1 MFLKRSREPE
11 PVLFSAP
18 PAPDPSMR
26 RQGAVE
32 TLNLIARS
40 VADAVSTAR
49 QQAEADK
56 PDNFLAGQLM
66 AFGQVVSSIES
77 ERDLLRQQLIHEAGL
92 HAAAEAAEWDDEMKL
107 LVDLPVTSE
116 ELFRLAMDY
125 RQVEDP
131 VVDDE
136 ETGSPD
142 EVVELPAEA
151 SSEVSSADS
160 QQPSSEPVA
169 AG

>member
-1 MFLKRSREPE
+1 MFLKRSRVPE

-40 VADAVSTAR
+40 VAEAANTAR
-49 QQAEADK
+49 QEAESGK
-56 PDNFLAGQLM
+56 PDNFIAGQLM
-66 AFGQVVSSIES
+66 ALGQMVSCIES

-92 HAAAEAAEWDDEMKL
+92 HASAEAADWDDEMKL

-125 RQVEDP
+125 RKVEDP
-131 VVDDE
+131 VVEGD

-142 EVVELPAEA
+142 EEGALPSEA
-151 SSEVSSADS
+151 SVEVSSSDS
-160 QQPSSEPVA
+160 EQSSSQPVA